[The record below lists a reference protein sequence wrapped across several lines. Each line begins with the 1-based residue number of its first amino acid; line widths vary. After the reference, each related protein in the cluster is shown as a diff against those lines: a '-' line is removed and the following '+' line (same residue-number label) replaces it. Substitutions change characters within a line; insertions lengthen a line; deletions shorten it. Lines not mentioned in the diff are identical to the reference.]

1 MNSRIWIKIL
11 AFIAALYVSYTGTQH
26 LANLNHAS
34 SNSGNNN
41 PANNS
46 QQAAQFDRQVTLA
59 ANHAA
64 DDSTVSQHSEG
75 FIDHSEVTGNGT
87 VIKIL
92 PDDNKAGGD
101 LTGEN
106 HGSRHQRFIL
116 RLPSGQTVLIVH
128 NIDLAPRVE
137 LLTEGDA
144 VVFKG
149 VYISN
154 SQGGIIHWTHR
165 DPNGRHE
172 DGWLKR
178 NGKIYQ

>member
-1 MNSRIWIKIL
+1 MNRRIWIKIL
-11 AFIAALYVSYTGTQH
+11 AFIAALYVSYTGTKH
-26 LANLNHAS
+26 LGNLNHTP
-34 SNSGNNN
+34 SNTSNNN
-41 PANNS
+41 
-46 QQAAQFDRQVTLA
+46 QQTAQFDRQVTLA

-64 DDSTVSQHSEG
+64 DDSTTSQSNEG

-101 LTGEN
+101 QFNGD
-106 HGSRHQRFIL
+106 HDSRHQRFIL

-137 LLTEGDA
+137 LLNEGDT

-154 SQGGIIHWTHR
+154 NQGGLIHWTHR

>member
-1 MNSRIWIKIL
+1 M
-11 AFIAALYVSYTGTQH
+11 SYTGTKH
-26 LANLNHAS
+26 LGNLNHAPNNAS
-34 SNSGNNN
+34 SNN
-41 PANNS
+41 

-59 ANHAA
+59 ANNAA
-64 DDSTVSQHSEG
+64 DDSAASQHSEG
-75 FIDHSEVTGNGT
+75 YVDHSEVTGNGT

-101 LTGEN
+101 N
-106 HGSRHQRFIL
+106 GSRHQRFIL

-128 NIDLAPRVE
+128 NIDVAPRVE
-137 LLTEGDA
+137 LLSEGDT

-154 SQGGIIHWTHR
+154 NQGGLIHWTHR